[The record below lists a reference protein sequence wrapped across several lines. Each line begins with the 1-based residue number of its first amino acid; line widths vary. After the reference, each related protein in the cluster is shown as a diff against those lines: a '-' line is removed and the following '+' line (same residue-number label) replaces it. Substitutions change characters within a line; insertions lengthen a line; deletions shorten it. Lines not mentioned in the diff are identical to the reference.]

1 MTAPTP
7 ARECVERV
15 ARAWMYEKT
24 HTHTGYKCTLS
35 LDRIG
40 HAVGN
45 GWTETPLYA
54 LTAMQPEIDAAVLAE
69 RERCAKVAEN
79 CSFGWDIAEWLIATK
94 KEVSARTCHEVAA
107 AIRVL
112 KLPDHV
118 GGLDEMR

>member
-1 MTAPTP
+1 MTTPTP

-69 RERCAKVAEN
+69 RERCA
-79 CSFGWDIAEWLIATK
+79 
-94 KEVSARTCHEVAA
+94 EVVLGLLETTGYIGYDESICNETLQDAAA
-107 AIRVL
+107 AIRAL
-112 KLPDHV
+112 ELPDHV
-118 GGLDEMR
+118 GGLDEAR